1 MLKKFIGI
9 LMAGTLFTTAV
20 TGFAAFEELNKV
32 TFGTES
38 DIEMLTF
45 SEIPSKATV
54 DGVEVDVEKYTHLI
68 DDGALKMTTD
78 ILLDKS
84 SLSDNYLKKGY
95 NGAQTVY
102 NFDAV
107 SGKVNCSYKFKV
119 DEGMERVQ
127 YLAAMAPIQ
136 IRLFGHAIQV
146 KTGDS
151 QKINTDFVTVKSDCV
166 YPNKFYSMDILVD
179 FDNSNVSVFF
189 DGEKIIDR
197 HSFYKPATAATGITL
212 GGVSKVSFKEDAE
225 TGEFTNTTAS
235 IWYDDIVISEV
246 NNLDGITKL
255 NLKEEDV
262 AYTLNSADAY
272 TATGKVENNGV
283 TLTTVTSTASPAQS
297 TAGIVL
303 PQLGG
308 NVTVEFTLSYN
319 GGSRAQEVVMLYD
332 SSDRLIL
339 RWRQFGANLEKRNT
353 DKSYTSIGTFEKG
366 VANVKLELNMT
377 DKTYNAYVNGVLMDA
392 GANVSFWNPDAKNAG
407 KLVLGSATRTGST
420 TSADNPITA
429 VTSISDIMLYS
440 GDGKTSFTNNFADMK
455 GEVRDGELSLE
466 YKSYNFGETPIE
478 KIIIGAVY
486 DENNNLIDC
495 GIIDANAAASS
506 AAYGKLS
513 YKYNENMNG
522 YKHRYFIWNNFN
534 DMSSVELIEETT
546 VGELLN

>member
-1 MLKKFIGI
+1 MLKKFAG
-9 LMAGTLFTTAV
+9 LFMAGALLTT
-20 TGFAAFEELNKV
+20 GISGYAAFQELNKV
-32 TFGTES
+32 TFGAQS
-38 DIEMLTF
+38 DIESLTF
-45 SEIPSKATV
+45 TETPSKATV
-54 DGVEVDVEKYTHLI
+54 DGVEVDVEKYSHSI
-68 DDGALKMTTD
+68 EDGALKLTTD

-84 SLSDNYLKKGY
+84 SLSANYLKKGY
-95 NGAQTVY
+95 NGSQTVY
-102 NFDAV
+102 NFDTV
-107 SGKVNCSYKFKV
+107 SGKVNFSYKFKV

-136 IRLFGHAIQV
+136 IRLFGHALQV

-189 DGEKIIDR
+189 DGECIVDK
-197 HSFYKPATAATGITL
+197 HAFFKSATSASVITL

-283 TLTTVTSTASPAQS
+283 TLTTVTTNYKPAQS
-297 TAGIVL
+297 TAGIGL
-303 PQLGG
+303 PQLSG
-308 NVTVEFTLSYN
+308 NVTAEFTLSYN
-319 GGSRAQEVVMLYD
+319 GGERAQEVVWLYD

-377 DKTYNAYVNGVLMDA
+377 DKTYNAYVNGVLMDT
-392 GANVSFWNPDAKNAG
+392 GTNVSFWDVNANNTG
-407 KLVLGSATRTGST
+407 KLVLGSATQTAKTASV
-420 TSADNPITA
+420 DNPITA

-440 GDGKTSFTNNFADMK
+440 GDGQTSFTNNFADMK

-546 VGELLN
+546 VGALLN